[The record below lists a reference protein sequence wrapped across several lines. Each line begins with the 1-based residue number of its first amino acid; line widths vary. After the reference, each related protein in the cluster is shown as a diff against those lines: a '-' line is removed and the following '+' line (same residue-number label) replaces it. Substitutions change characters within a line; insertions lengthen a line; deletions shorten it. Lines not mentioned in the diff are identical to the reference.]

1 MEKKFKMNIVGI
13 IPARGGSKGIPRK
26 NVRLLAGKP
35 LVSWTIEAAINSHM
49 INKVIVS
56 TEDEEIK
63 TVSLQYG
70 AEVITRP
77 DYLALDETKTA
88 PVITHVVEELEKQG
102 YNPDIIVLL
111 QPTSPLRDAVLIDKV
126 LHKFLNSDK
135 DSIFTG
141 FRVGEAMPIWKD
153 NENGTLTCLYDYH
166 LRPRRQE
173 KHLRGNLYCE
183 DGAIYA
189 VKREIFGQTKD
200 FLGHNP
206 DVYLMDRL
214 TDIDDE
220 EQFKEVERIILGSVN

>member
-1 MEKKFKMNIVGI
+1 MNIVGI

-35 LVSWTIEAAINSHM
+35 LVSWTIEAGINSNL

-63 TVSLQYG
+63 SISLQYG
-70 AEVITRP
+70 AQVIDRP
-77 DYLALDETKTA
+77 PELALDETKTA
-88 PVITHVVEELEKQG
+88 PVIVHVVDELEKQG
-102 YNPDIIVLL
+102 YIPDVIVLL
-111 QPTSPLRDAVLIDKV
+111 QPTSPLRDAVLIDEV
-126 LHKFLNSDK
+126 LNKFLNSEK

-141 FRVGEAMPIWKD
+141 FRIGEAMPIWKD
-153 NENGTLTCLYDYH
+153 NENGTVSCLYDYH

-183 DGAIYA
+183 DGAFYA
-189 VKREIFGQTKD
+189 VKREILEQTRD

-206 DVYLMDRL
+206 DIYLMERL
-214 TDIDDE
+214 IDIDDA
-220 EQFKEVERIILGSVN
+220 EQFKEVERIILSSINQ